1 MLGFDIQNGEEA
13 EKTICEYIDNL
24 LTTINPIEPSLWS
37 SPKVHPCKRDF
48 FSAMSPDV
56 CSKYHVELV
65 NSMQKHTCSTLY
77 CLRQKGDELV
87 GRFKYSF
94 EESDKTHLEFIKV
107 HTKDNSIKY
116 RVEVKTARNDPRLN
130 RYQRVQLQGCCER
143 IVILVP
149 LLTINLA

>member
-1 MLGFDIQNGEEA
+1 
-13 EKTICEYIDNL
+13 
-24 LTTINPIEPSLWS
+24 
-37 SPKVHPCKRDF
+37 
-48 FSAMSPDV
+48 MSPDV
-56 CSKYHVELV
+56 CSKDHVELV
-65 NSMQKHTCSTLY
+65 NSVQKHTCSTLY

-116 RVEVKTARNDPRLN
+116 RVDVKTARNDPRLN
-130 RYQRVQLQGCCER
+130 RYQRVRLQGCCER